1 MRVQVLIL
9 FVILEQ
15 FDHDQHLDSE
25 ESSDIEE
32 MSEEERLVSEL
43 AKNGRGLQSR
53 PSFTIALL

>member
-1 MRVQVLIL
+1 MA
-9 FVILEQ
+9 
-15 FDHDQHLDSE
+15 DHDQHLDSE

-43 AKNGRGLQSR
+43 AKNGRSLQSR